1 MSRLI
6 FPCSLLAEVVE
17 APSWFAGQNLFVNWA
32 ALFLVTLALELP
44 MVVVAWRFRG
54 SAGPLRPWLMASIVG
69 NLISHP
75 LGVFAGT
82 AVGLPGGGGM
92 AVVNYLL
99 IETGV
104 IAIEAWVFR
113 LRIITA
119 WNEAVMM
126 SFACNAVT
134 AVIGAQLLFRT

>member
-1 MSRLI
+1 MSGLI
-6 FPCSLLAEVVE
+6 FPGPLLAEVAE
-17 APSWFAGQNLFVNWA
+17 APSWFAGQNPLVNWA
-32 ALFLVTLALELP
+32 ALFLLTLALELP

-54 SAGPLRPWLMASIVG
+54 ASGPLRPWLMASIVG

-75 LGVFAGT
+75 LGVVVGT

-92 AVVNYLL
+92 AVVNYML

-113 LRIITA
+113 LRITTA
-119 WNEAVMM
+119 WNDAVMM

-134 AVIGAQLLFRT
+134 AVFGAHLLFRT